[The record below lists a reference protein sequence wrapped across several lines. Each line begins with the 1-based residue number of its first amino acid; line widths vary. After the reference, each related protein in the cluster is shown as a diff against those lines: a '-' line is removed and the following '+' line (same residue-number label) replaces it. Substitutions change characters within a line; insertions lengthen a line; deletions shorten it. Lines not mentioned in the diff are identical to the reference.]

1 MGVGRGLG
9 ARLHGRHDHCSWAC
23 SASSIRPLTHLTG
36 TTSLLA
42 VSLANLDFQAAFHLS
57 AIIGSFCVGTVI
69 SGFIIQD
76 STLKPGR
83 RYGAALFLE
92 AILLSSAVPLL
103 QHHSFFGFYC
113 AACACGLQNAMVS
126 TYSGAVVRTT
136 HLSGMFTD
144 LGILLGHATGGL
156 PLDKRRMRLY
166 LLIISAFLLGG
177 IVGAC
182 CYRRMEYSTLFIP
195 SGLAALTSI
204 TYAVYRAS
212 LSISGRGGRQV
223 DGDQKASTSTMALAN
238 ACGAS

>member
-1 MGVGRGLG
+1 MISRLPGWAWAGAWVLAFMAGMINVVGLLG
-9 ARLHGRHDHCSWAC
+9 FEHQAV
-23 SASSIRPLTHLTG
+23 THLTG

-42 VSLANLDFQAAFHLS
+42 VSLADLDFQAAIHLS
-57 AIIGSFCVGTVI
+57 AIIGSFCLGTVI

-76 STLKPGR
+76 STLKLGR

-103 QHHSFFGFYC
+103 QHHNIFGFYG

-144 LGILLGHATGGL
+144 LGILLGHAIRGL
-156 PLDKRRMRLY
+156 PVDPRRMRLY

-177 IVGAC
+177 ILGAC
-182 CYRRMEYSTLFIP
+182 CFRRMEYATLFIP

-204 TYAVYRAS
+204 TYALYRAH
-212 LSISGRGGRQV
+212 LHQRERRAPG
-223 DGDQKASTSTMALAN
+223 
-238 ACGAS
+238 